1 MKLSFQ
7 WTSLL
12 IAAAAFSSD
21 SQAFVPLK
29 TIPTGINVPRN
40 TLAPPR
46 ERLSAIL
53 YSSSRGA
60 SKESKNDAPL
70 SWWKQAVSSAV
81 VATAVL
87 TTPLEVELTTA
98 TYQATSGNGV
108 IPTQQLHIRKSQ
120 ALALTEEQLLV
131 TDVWKEVTRQ
141 YLDTTYNGMGDEK
154 WKAKR
159 LEAVKKVTN
168 FGPGEEE
175 KVYEA
180 IRTML
185 SSLDDPYT
193 RFLTPDQYD
202 ALATYARGDSA
213 GVGVQL
219 SVEPKSGQVVV
230 LNTVPGG
237 PAEKGGVIPGDVIV
251 EVDGM
256 DMATATA
263 EVVAAKCRGA
273 IGTNVNLAVRHSK
286 DGSKTTELTLE
297 RAKVQVNPVKTGTTT
312 VKGKKYGILQL
323 PSFSQE
329 TTKQVVEGLREL
341 QKNSVDA
348 LVIDVRGNAGGYM
361 PAGVDVAKLFLPAN
375 ARIITQVD
383 KTDRQIID
391 ISDGIG
397 SETKIPLYIVVDKR
411 TASASEIMTAGLQ
424 DNGRAI
430 VVGPSKTFGKGR
442 IQNVQEVSGNG
453 SGVAVTK
460 AKYITP
466 KGNDIHGVGISP
478 NIKSDTCAPD
488 NTVSDCLTSVL

>member
-1 MKLSFQ
+1 MRNEACCLQEQNGIRDKSLTRLGLSQ
-7 WTSLL
+7 SSS
-12 IAAAAFSSD
+12 SSD
-21 SQAFVPLK
+21 PVW
-29 TIPTGINVPRN
+29 
-40 TLAPPR
+40 APPF
-46 ERLSAIL
+46 L
-53 YSSSRGA
+53 
-60 SKESKNDAPL
+60 
-70 SWWKQAVSSAV
+70 WWKQVASSAAV
-81 VATAVL
+81 TTAIL
-87 TTPLEVELTTA
+87 LMPLEVELTT
-98 TYQATSGNGV
+98 TPQYHEERQPTSDMIMIV
-108 IPTQQLHIRKSQ
+108 QPTQQQRIQVHKSQ

-141 YLDTTYNGMGDEK
+141 YLDTTYNGLGEEK
-154 WKAKR
+154 WKSKR
-159 LEAVKKVTN
+159 LEAVKKVAN
-168 FGPGEEE
+168 YGPGDEE
-175 KVYEA
+175 KVYET

-185 SSLDDPYT
+185 SALDDPYT

-202 ALATYARGDSA
+202 ALTAYARGDSA

-219 SVEPKSGQVVV
+219 SVDPKSGQVVV

-256 DMATATA
+256 DMNTAPA

-273 IGTNVNLAVRHSK
+273 IGTSVNLAVQHVK
-286 DGSKTTELTLE
+286 DGSKTTYLTLE
-297 RAKVQVNPVKTGTTT
+297 RAKVQVNPVKTGTT
-312 VKGKKYGILQL
+312 VIQGKKYGILQL

-329 TTKQVVEGLREL
+329 TTKQVVEGLRQM
-341 QKNSVDA
+341 QKDSVDA

-361 PAGVDVAKLFLPAN
+361 PAGVDVAKLFLPPN

-383 KTDRQIID
+383 KTDRQTVE

-397 SETKIPLYIVVDKR
+397 SETKLPLYIVVDKR

-424 DNGRAI
+424 DNGRAT
-430 VVGPSKTFGKGR
+430 VVGASKTFGKGR
-442 IQNVQEVSGNG
+442 IQNVQEVSGDG

-478 NIKSDTCAPD
+478 NIKSETCAPD
-488 NTVSDCLTSVL
+488 NTISDCLTSVL

>member
-1 MKLSFQ
+1 M
-7 WTSLL
+7 
-12 IAAAAFSSD
+12 
-21 SQAFVPLK
+21 
-29 TIPTGINVPRN
+29 
-40 TLAPPR
+40 
-46 ERLSAIL
+46 
-53 YSSSRGA
+53 
-60 SKESKNDAPL
+60 
-70 SWWKQAVSSAV
+70 
-81 VATAVL
+81 VATALL
-87 TTPLEVELTTA
+87 TTPLEVEVTTPIHQV
-98 TYQATSGNGV
+98 TDINGA
-108 IPTQQLHIRKSQ
+108 IPTHQLHFRKSQ

-168 FGPGEEE
+168 FGPGEDE

-185 SSLDDPYT
+185 NSLDDPYT

-219 SVEPKSGQVVV
+219 SVDPKSGQVVV
-230 LNTVPGG
+230 LNTVPGA
-237 PAEKGGVIPGDVIV
+237 PAEKGGVMPGDVIV

-256 DMATATA
+256 DMTTAPA

-273 IGTNVNLAVRHSK
+273 IGTNVNLTVRHAK
-286 DGSKTTELTLE
+286 DGSKTTDLTLE
-297 RAKVQVNPVKTGTTT
+297 RAKVQVNPVKTGMTT

-329 TTKQVVEGLREL
+329 TTKQVVEGLRQL
-341 QKNSVDA
+341 QKDSVDA

-383 KTDRQIID
+383 KTDRQTIE